1 MWQIYIQ
8 NDTLSITIG
17 VEKVHI
23 FSTNPILGNQHLK
36 DN

>member
-1 MWQIYIQ
+1 MLQIYIY
-8 NDTLSITIG
+8 NDTINTIG

-23 FSTNPILGNQHLK
+23 FSTNHILGNQHLK